1 MSPAGRMA
9 RGVGR
14 VFRTRYPGFVFGLP
28 LGRNEIPIFTYH
40 DVERAQFS
48 RDLDFLQH
56 NGYRTLG
63 LEEFLSAT
71 SGKTGPARGR
81 SVLLTFDDAR
91 KSFWQVALPLLKER
105 GARAVLFA
113 PSYWMSDPGSRPAG
127 TDLFMSWQQL
137 RECASS
143 GVVDV
148 QSHAHRHALVFTD
161 ESLADFANP
170 SAVRRYDIYD
180 WPMRGP
186 NGSEEL
192 GPPPLGT
199 PIYRATPLLSA
210 EHRYL
215 ENREL
220 AAACQQL
227 VASAG
232 GRDFF
237 AQPGW
242 ERRLRSFHRERA
254 ARERGSFMSSA
265 DLRRLMQSEFQRSR
279 EEFYSHLGY
288 APKHLAYPWMLGSR
302 MSLELARESG
312 IQVAFGVALDYRAA
326 KDRTLPIPVFGRLK
340 SDWIRLLPG
349 SGRANVLT
357 LIGRKVFGFPQ
368 MQNLAH

>member
-1 MSPAGRMA
+1 MSPAGRLV
-9 RGVGR
+9 RSVGR
-14 VFRTRYPGFVFGLP
+14 VFRTHYPGFVFGLP
-28 LGRNEIPIFTYH
+28 LGRDEIPVFTYH
-40 DVERAQFS
+40 DVEREQFS

-63 LEEFLSAT
+63 LEEFLSAA
-71 SGKTGPARGR
+71 SGKTRLGRGR

-91 KSFWQVALPLLKER
+91 KSFWQVALPLLRER

-113 PSYWMSDPGSRPAG
+113 PSYWMSDPVERPSG
-127 TDLFMSWQQL
+127 TDLFMSWAQL
-137 RECASS
+137 RECVSS

-170 SAVRRYDIYD
+170 EALLRYDIYD
-180 WPMRGP
+180 WPMRST
-186 NGSEEL
+186 NGTEQL

-199 PIYRATPLLSA
+199 PIYRAMPLLSA
-210 EHRYL
+210 ERRYL
-215 ENREL
+215 ENEKL

-227 VASAG
+227 VASG
-232 GRDFF
+232 GGDFF
-237 AQPGW
+237 AQSGW

-254 ARERGSFMSSA
+254 PRLRGRFMSTA
-265 DLRRLMQSEFQRSR
+265 DLRRLMQSEFQRTR
-279 EEFYSHLGY
+279 EEFHSHLGY
-288 APKHLAYPWMLGSR
+288 APRYLAYPWMLGSR
-302 MSLELARESG
+302 TSLELARESG

-326 KDRTLPIPVFGRLK
+326 KDRSQPIPVFGRLK
-340 SDWIRLLPG
+340 CDWIRLLPG
-349 SGRANVLT
+349 TGRANVLT